1 MAQSSSAT
9 VITEHFKGTRITIH
23 SDLNFPSLMNRLYDE
38 IGHRNSSKF
47 LNIAQGIKSYDQ
59 ENKQIFIDGVEDAI
73 GKYGFMIFQV
83 SKSSPC
89 ISLLFAVLSR
99 SGV

>member
-1 MAQSSSAT
+1 
-9 VITEHFKGTRITIH
+9 
-23 SDLNFPSLMNRLYDE
+23 MNRLYNE
-38 IGHRNSSKF
+38 IGHPSSSKF
-47 LNIAQGIKSYDQ
+47 PSIAKGIKSYDQ

-83 SKSSPC
+83 SKPPSCTSVPC
-89 ISLLFAVLSR
+89 TVLSR